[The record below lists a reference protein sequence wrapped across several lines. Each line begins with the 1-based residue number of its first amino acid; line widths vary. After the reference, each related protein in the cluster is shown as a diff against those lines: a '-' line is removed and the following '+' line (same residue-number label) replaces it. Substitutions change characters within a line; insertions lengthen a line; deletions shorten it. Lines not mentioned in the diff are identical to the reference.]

1 MHESEAE
8 APLCARKM
16 RYWETY
22 WWASRKVKVLEKNRA
37 FSRMLGSAK
46 ELLIDKKLNAG
57 GKPSTKLPPGGPDEK
72 DEA

>member
-1 MHESEAE
+1 
-8 APLCARKM
+8 
-16 RYWETY
+16 
-22 WWASRKVKVLEKNRA
+22 
-37 FSRMLGSAK
+37 MLGSAK